1 MHPLVTAVRG
11 LRRELLW
18 ILPVVF
24 LADAC
29 VGYLLPLLPRRA
41 NELGA
46 SLAVVGLLAAANG
59 LTQVAVAVPVGAWSD
74 RSGRRRV
81 IVLGLFCFVGG
92 AILLSTVVMPLPLVF
107 VQVLMGLG
115 IVATFQQASAFVGDH
130 STLAQRGLAVGL
142 LTTAMGLGFALGPV
156 LGGWIAVNAGLA
168 ASLWFMALVA
178 GCGAA
183 VAWWRLPRVAA
194 VPHRATGIRLRGFA
208 ILSTNRLLLTAA
220 LANILFNM
228 VFSGIIIN
236 FVPIKA
242 GTLGFGALAISS
254 LFTAR
259 ALASTLAR
267 LPAGLASSPR
277 TSHWLMVTAMTLAGS
292 ALLLIVAFQS
302 YPAFLGALIL
312 EGVAYGTFLTA
323 GQAFVIQHAAA
334 ESRGATLGAYNMAG
348 ALSTALSP
356 LVVGALA
363 QVLGLDIVLAGV
375 GIVIIGGAALVGA
388 RFARQISA
396 PALQTADS
404 S

>member
-1 MHPLVTAVRG
+1 MHPLVSAVRG

-156 LGGWIAVNAGLA
+156 LGG
-168 ASLWFMALVA
+168 
-178 GCGAA
+178 
-183 VAWWRLPRVAA
+183 
-194 VPHRATGIRLRGFA
+194 
-208 ILSTNRLLLTAA
+208 
-220 LANILFNM
+220 
-228 VFSGIIIN
+228 
-236 FVPIKA
+236 
-242 GTLGFGALAISS
+242 
-254 LFTAR
+254 
-259 ALASTLAR
+259 
-267 LPAGLASSPR
+267 
-277 TSHWLMVTAMTLAGS
+277 
-292 ALLLIVAFQS
+292 
-302 YPAFLGALIL
+302 
-312 EGVAYGTFLTA
+312 
-323 GQAFVIQHAAA
+323 
-334 ESRGATLGAYNMAG
+334 
-348 ALSTALSP
+348 
-356 LVVGALA
+356 
-363 QVLGLDIVLAGV
+363 
-375 GIVIIGGAALVGA
+375 
-388 RFARQISA
+388 
-396 PALQTADS
+396 
-404 S
+404 

>member
-1 MHPLVTAVRG
+1 MHRLFAAIRQ
-11 LRRELLW
+11 LRPTLLW

-41 NELGA
+41 TELGA
-46 SLAVVGLLAAANG
+46 SLALVGLLAAANG
-59 LTQVAVAVPVGAWSD
+59 LTQVAAAVPVGAWSD
-74 RSGRRRV
+74 RNGRRRV
-81 IVLGLFCFVGG
+81 IALGLLCFVSG
-92 AILLSTVVMPLPLVF
+92 ALLLSTVTTPVPLVF
-107 VQVLMGLG
+107 IQVLMGLG
-115 IVATFQQASAFVGDH
+115 IVATFQQASAYVGDH

-142 LTTAMGLGFALGPV
+142 LTTAMGLGFAVGPL
-156 LGGWIAVNAGLA
+156 LGGWIAVNSGLA
-168 ASLWFMALVA
+168 ASLWFVAAIA

-183 VAWWRLPRVAA
+183 VAWWRLPRTVNAA
-194 VPHRATGIRLRGFA
+194 GVRVGIPRRGFA
-208 ILSTNRLLLTAA
+208 ILSGNRLLVTAA

-277 TSHWLMVTAMTLAGS
+277 TSHWLMVAAMTCAGS

-312 EGVAYGTFLTA
+312 EGVSYGTFLTA

-356 LVVGALA
+356 LLVGAFS
-363 QVLGLDIVLAGV
+363 QWLGLDVVLAGV
-375 GIVIIGGAALVGA
+375 GVVILGGAALVGA
-388 RFARQISA
+388 RFAREIA
-396 PALQTADS
+396 TPALEPADG
-404 S
+404 